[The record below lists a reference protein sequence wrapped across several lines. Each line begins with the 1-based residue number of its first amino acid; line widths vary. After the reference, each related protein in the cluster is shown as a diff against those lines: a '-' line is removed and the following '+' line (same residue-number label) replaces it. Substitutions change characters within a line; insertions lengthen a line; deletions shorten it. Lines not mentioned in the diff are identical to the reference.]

1 MKQVRM
7 GIIGIGVMGSR
18 HAEYLFEG
26 EVKNAV
32 LAAVCDIKPN
42 RLEWAKEKF
51 GEAVARFDKAEELI
65 ASGLVDAV
73 LIAVPHYQHAE
84 YAICAFQHDL
94 HVICEKPAEKSR
106 SLVERARLEIV

>member
-42 RLEWAKEKF
+42 RLEWAK
-51 GEAVARFDKAEELI
+51 D
-65 ASGLVDAV
+65 
-73 LIAVPHYQHAE
+73 
-84 YAICAFQHDL
+84 
-94 HVICEKPAEKSR
+94 
-106 SLVERARLEIV
+106 